1 MGPSCQ
7 EFPDHVSTP
16 RTGKGKVDSA
26 LHLDSPSVGPRSRKL
41 GLPERI
47 LLKGFLLYGW
57 PVTSLQPRGTQS
69 VGDRQSQIVRVSN
82 DASAEIDKWCTN
94 SNKAGEGD
102 TGRWRML
109 FLFQIEGQA
118 AHRDLREGRRQ
129 EARC

>member
-7 EFPDHVSTP
+7 EFHDHVSTP
-16 RTGKGKVDSA
+16 RTRKGRVHSA
-26 LHLDSPSVGPRSRKL
+26 LHRDSPNVGPRSRKL
-41 GLPERI
+41 GLPECI

-57 PVTSLQPRGTQS
+57 PVTSLWPLGMQG
-69 VGDRQSQIVRVSN
+69 VGNRQSKIVSVSN
-82 DASAEIDKWCTN
+82 DAGADIGKCCTN

-109 FLFQIEGQA
+109 FLFQIEGQG